1 MDSTATPSTIQ
12 LRRYQ
17 VEPGRLADFLAW
29 FPTVRAAR
37 ERYGFRVL
45 FALADDERSIFTWAV
60 AIDGDRDEFAALNA
74 AWMGSPERVRA
85 FETNPNVVT
94 SMETDIVT
102 DVLLGA
108 VRRP

>member
-1 MDSTATPSTIQ
+1 MPTPLVTTIQ

-17 VEPGRLADFLAW
+17 IEPGRMADHLAW

-45 FALADDERSIFTWAV
+45 FAVVDAERSIFTWAV
-60 AIDGDRDEFAALNA
+60 AVDDDRDGFVALDA
-74 AWMGSPERVRA
+74 AWMASPERVRA
-85 FETNPNVVT
+85 FETNPKVVA

-102 DVLLGA
+102 DALLGG
-108 VRRP
+108 VREE

>member
-1 MDSTATPSTIQ
+1 MDSTPPITTIQ

-17 VEPGRLADFLAW
+17 IAPGRMAEHLAW

-45 FALADDERSIFTWAV
+45 FALVDSERSIFTWAV
-60 AIDGDRDEFAALNA
+60 AVDGDRDAFTALDA
-74 AWMGSPERVRA
+74 GWMGSPERVRA
-85 FETNPNVVT
+85 FETNPRAVT

-102 DVLLGA
+102 DALLAG
-108 VRRP
+108 PGT